1 MNQQGNSRCP
11 YCGAPIFSADKY
23 CRNCGKTL
31 IEQPEVTQPQPK
43 PPWPTPPPAPEQ
55 PYEREYSVPQRLYKL
70 IFSPNKAMQ
79 DIGLAPE
86 YTGPI
91 LLVIIRA
98 ILLAVT
104 IALAYSKIQWAGD
117 PNLISQVSGLVS
129 GIIALAVV
137 IGAGLLVAYWLGKA
151 LIVKYTCDSGSAWTF
166 TTAASVTG
174 YAYLA
179 DLILGIISLA
189 VVYPMI
195 PAITLNVSDVDASRT
210 ALRELPIPTAVDPI
224 DFFSPHQHHSCN
236 LEILSRRT
244 GHKVRN
250 PEESFLGPRLHRV
263 PHTRPPGMGYLI
275 PPHRKNLT
283 NTHKISPAPA
293 RAGEKW
299 GSER

>member
-55 PYEREYSVPQRLYKL
+55 TYEQEYSVPQRLYKL
-70 IFSPNKAMQ
+70 IVSPNKAMQ

-117 PNLISQVSGLVS
+117 PDLISQISGLVS
-129 GIIALAVV
+129 GIVALAVV

-166 TTAASVTG
+166 STAASVTG

-210 ALRELPIPTAVDPI
+210 AFTNYQSQLLWIQMIFSVPISIIAVI
-224 DFFSPHQHHSCN
+224 WKSYLGGLGTKFGTQKKASLALGFTVF
-236 LEILSRRT
+236 LILSLL
-244 GHKVRN
+244 GWGI
-250 PEESFLGPRLHRV
+250 SFL
-263 PHTRPPGMGYLI
+263 
-275 PPHRKNLT
+275 LT
-283 NTHKISPAPA
+283 GRI
-293 RAGEKW
+293 
-299 GSER
+299 